1 MNRKVIFLV
10 LATAAILP
18 LFAFGITN
26 AEPLIRPEESPNLE
40 KKLEGSPLQIRGEGL
55 SFLGGFFPELV
66 GPVENH
72 YQSKFANGLTA
83 VYTVDPP
90 LQEKMK
96 KYFKDHHVPYGVFVA
111 MDPYSGKVLAMV
123 EYSSYHPKTKGWAVK
138 ASYPSASI
146 FKLVTAAAAIEEKKA
161 SPDTVITFHGGL
173 YRLRRNNWEDNPQRD
188 FSRISLTDAL
198 AKSANVPFAKV
209 ATRWLDYSTL
219 LNYANAFGFN
229 QAIPFEIPVENSH
242 ANIPEDRKD
251 VAYTA
256 AGFGDTEMSPIHGA
270 LIASAI
276 GNGGDLVVPHLVD
289 RIIDQN
295 GNEIY
300 SPKKE
305 VMGHVVSL
313 NTTDLL
319 KEMMGQTVIS
329 GTSRRAFRR
338 YHRSAALRDITI
350 GGKTGSLTG
359 SDPPGKYSWFVGMAP
374 LEKPEV
380 AIAALV
386 INNGHW
392 RIKGSD
398 VAKEG
403 FTHFFQNRD

>member
-1 MNRKVIFLV
+1 MNKLPVVVLGGILMFLFV
-10 LATAAILP
+10 GGDL
-18 LFAFGITN
+18 N
-26 AEPLIRPEESPNLE
+26 AETLIAEDPPSLE
-40 KKLEGSPLQIRGEGL
+40 KKLEGSPLQIREGSL
-55 SFLGGFFPELV
+55 AFTEGFHPELV
-66 GPVENH
+66 RPVENH
-72 YQSKFANGLTA
+72 YQSRFSNGLTA
-83 VYTVDPP
+83 FYTVEPF

-96 KYFKDHHVPYGVFVA
+96 KYFKDRRVPYGVFVA
-111 MDPYSGKVLAMV
+111 IDPYSGRVLAMV
-123 EYSSYHPKTKGWAVK
+123 EHSSYHPKVKGWAVK
-138 ASYPSASI
+138 ASYPSASV

-161 SPDTVITFHGGL
+161 SPDTMISFQGGL
-173 YRLRRNNWEDNPQRD
+173 YHLRRNNWEVHPERD
-188 FSRISLTDAL
+188 FRKISLTDAL
-198 AKSANVPFAKV
+198 AKSANVPFAKA
-209 ATRWLDYSTL
+209 ATLWLDNATL

-229 QAIPFEIPVENSH
+229 QAIPFEIPLQISH
-242 ANIPEDRKD
+242 ASIAEDPKE

-276 GNGGDLVVPHLVD
+276 GNGGDLIVPHLID
-289 RIIDQN
+289 KIIDQE

-300 SPKKE
+300 SPKRE
-305 VMGHVVSL
+305 VIGHVVSS
-313 NTTDLL
+313 NTTELL
-319 KEMMGQTVIS
+319 KEMMGQTIIS

-338 YHRSAALRDITI
+338 YHRSAALRDITV

-359 SDPPGKYSWFVGMAP
+359 NDPPGKYSWFVGMAP

-403 FTHFFQNRD
+403 FTNFFKYRD